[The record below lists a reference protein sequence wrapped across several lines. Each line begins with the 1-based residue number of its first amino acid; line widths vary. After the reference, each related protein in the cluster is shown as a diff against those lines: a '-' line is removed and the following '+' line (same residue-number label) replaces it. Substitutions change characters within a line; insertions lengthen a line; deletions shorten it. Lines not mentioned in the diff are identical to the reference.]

1 MVGKIGDVGLEGG
14 VVQLF
19 ANVGDPTS
27 GAFVGL
33 LEVLLLVG
41 GEDSLLV
48 DGGLSLLLAFI
59 LTDLKGLSGNG
70 VVGVQPVG
78 ELLVLEWVLLL
89 ALDVVGVFDW
99 FDDGLDFV
107 GVDDSADISVAQD
120 GSVEGVVGFL
130 NTILAVGAED
140 LVQRLEGRLGP
151 DDQAT
156 EGATWSELLKVESVN
171 VVDFDAWD
179 VSDGLE
185 ELDVLVGV
193 DEEWATTD
201 SVSSVSDLATTST
214 EGLGVGNSLD
224 VLVETEGLKEVDDL
238 LGLLEGFD
246 LVVEDEWELADL
258 INTVTTGEDQWGLEG
273 GGEGSGNSVTFLGH
287 VDLTVPSSPGL
298 EWGEHA
304 TLSALIAEGTLSGT
318 GGTGTTNS
326 WDTCDG
332 TTWMP

>member
-19 ANVGDPTS
+19 ANVGDPS
-27 GAFVGL
+27 GGTFVGFL
-33 LEVLLLVG
+33 DALLLFS

-48 DGGLSLLLAFI
+48 DGSLSLLLAIIF
-59 LTDLKGLSGNG
+59 TDLKGLSSNG

-89 ALDVVGVFDW
+89 AVDVFGVFNWLDG
-99 FDDGLDFV
+99 GLDFV

-130 NTILAVGAED
+130 NTVFAVGAED
-140 LVQRLEGRLGP
+140 LVQGLEGRFGP
-151 DDQAT
+151 DDQTA

-171 VVDFDAWD
+171 VADFNAWD

-201 SVSSVSDLATTST
+201 SVSSVSDLATTSA
-214 EGLGVGNSLD
+214 EGLGVGNSFD
-224 VLVETEGLKEVDDL
+224 VLVETEVLKEVNDL
-238 LGLLEGFD
+238 LSLLEGFN
-246 LVVEDEWELADL
+246 LVIEDEWEFADL
-258 INTVTTGEDQWGLEG
+258 FNTVTTGEDQWGLEG
-273 GGEGSGNSVTFLGH
+273 GSKGSCDGVTLLGH

-298 EWGEHA
+298 EWSEHA
-304 TLSALIAEGTLSGT
+304 TLSAHVTEGTLSGS
-318 GGTGTTNS
+318 GGT
-326 WDTCDG
+326 
-332 TTWMP
+332 

>member
-1 MVGKIGDVGLEGG
+1 MVGKILDVGLEGG

-19 ANVGDPTS
+19 ANVGDPVG
-27 GAFVGL
+27 GAFAGF
-33 LEVLLLVG
+33 LESLLLFG
-41 GEDSLLV
+41 GDDSLLV
-48 DGGLSLLLAFI
+48 DGSLSLLLVII
-59 LTDLKGLSGNG
+59 LTDLSGLSSDGE
-70 VVGVQPVG
+70 VGVQPVG

-89 ALDVVGVFDW
+89 ALDVIVVFDW

-107 GVDDSADISVAQD
+107 RVDDSADISVAQD

-130 NTILAVGAED
+130 NTVFAVGSED
-140 LVQRLEGRLGP
+140 LVQRLEGGFGP
-151 DDQAT
+151 DDQTA
-156 EGATWSELLKVESVN
+156 EGASWGELLKVESVN
-171 VVDFDAWD
+171 VVDFNAWD

-201 SVSSVSDLATTST
+201 SVSSVSDLATTSA
-214 EGLGVGNSLD
+214 ESLGVGNSFD

-238 LGLLEGFD
+238 LGLLEGFN
-246 LVVEDEWELADL
+246 LVIEDEWELTDL
-258 INTVTTGEDQWGLEG
+258 LNTVTTGEDQWSLEG
-273 GGEGSGNSVTFLGH
+273 GGEGGGNSVTFLGH

-304 TLSALIAEGTLSGT
+304 TLSAHVTEGTLTGS

-326 WDTCDG
+326 WNTCDG
-332 TTWMP
+332 TTWLP